1 MIQKLTIIIPVFN
14 EGKTIYQL
22 LKKVVDINL
31 VNDIEKEIIAVD
43 DCSLDNS
50 KDEINRFLAEH
61 KNLIF
66 LENEINLG
74 KGGSIRTAIAE
85 ASGDYTVIQDADLE
99 LNPNE
104 INDLLIPVLN
114 NEADIAIHSLKF
126 AFLLRS
132 VIVVVQAKH
141 CEKTTK

>member
-22 LKKVVDINL
+22 LKKVIDINL

-50 KDEINRFLAEH
+50 NDEINRFLADH

-66 LENEINLG
+66 LENKING
-74 KGGSIRTAIAE
+74 
-85 ASGDYTVIQDADLE
+85 
-99 LNPNE
+99 
-104 INDLLIPVLN
+104 
-114 NEADIAIHSLKF
+114 
-126 AFLLRS
+126 
-132 VIVVVQAKH
+132 
-141 CEKTTK
+141 